1 MSTELETARRA
12 ADFARAEEAR
22 EKQIGRD
29 RRRHFKADDLS
40 PKLAAQIVRAE
51 RLARE
56 RLTAAIGR
64 KTANKARLVYV
75 EGDPRPVKLMLDDCH
90 LTNEQRQIIAP
101 LSAGFAVNA
110 H

>member
-1 MSTELETARRA
+1 MRPGSSDWSRA
-12 ADFARAEEAR
+12 A
-22 EKQIGRD
+22 RD
-29 RRRHFKADDLS
+29 RRRHFKAEGLA

-56 RLTAAIGR
+56 RLTSAIGR

-75 EGDPRPVKLMLDDCH
+75 EGDPNPIKLMLDDCH

-101 LSAGFAVNA
+101 LCSGLAINA

>member
-1 MSTELETARRA
+1 MTQVGSDWSRA
-12 ADFARAEEAR
+12 AR
-22 EKQIGRD
+22 E
-29 RRRHFKADDLS
+29 RRRHFKMEGLA

-64 KTANKARLVYV
+64 KTANKARLAYV
-75 EGDPRPVKLMLDDCH
+75 EGDPKPIKLMLDDCH
-90 LTNEQRQIIAP
+90 LTNEQRRIIAP
-101 LSAGFAVNA
+101 LCSGFAINT

>member
-1 MSTELETARRA
+1 MTPVGSDWSRVA
-12 ADFARAEEAR
+12 
-22 EKQIGRD
+22 RD
-29 RRRHFKADDLS
+29 RRRYFKAEGLS

-64 KTANKARLVYV
+64 KTASKAKLVYV
-75 EGDPRPVKLMLDDCH
+75 EGDPKPVKLMLDDCH

-101 LSAGFAVNA
+101 LCSGFAINA